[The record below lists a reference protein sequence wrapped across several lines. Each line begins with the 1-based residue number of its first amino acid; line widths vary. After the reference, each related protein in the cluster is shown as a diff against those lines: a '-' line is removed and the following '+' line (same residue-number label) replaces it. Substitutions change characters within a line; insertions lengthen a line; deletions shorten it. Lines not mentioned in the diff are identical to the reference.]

1 MADAQESE
9 DAYWRAHIRDNRTT
23 EIVAPTLVFLAIA
36 YAAVFF
42 RYKSRRLAH
51 LRLDVDDWWIG
62 TGLIATTCYIL
73 VYYLSI
79 IYGMG
84 RHLIFNDNPKAWA
97 MITMATQVLYIISL
111 CNIKFSILFFYDR
124 IFGAP
129 KPMVRYILLAMGCF
143 VIAYGVAG
151 VLGSVLQC
159 VLLSSDSW
167 KPYSNTA
174 SSCVHWSLVLALGLV
189 NIVTDVAMLSLPMP
203 LVWSLRMS
211 KSRRWQLVAVFSL
224 GGLVCIISIIRLFFL
239 SSSSSDASYERV
251 PGITLSVIECCVGI
265 LSACLPTYRPLWRK
279 YGYACTKRTALSN
292 VPQFTELSLLEVAIE
307 SRSQGGDTPRTAA
320 DGRSEHSYQT
330 R

>member
-1 MADAQESE
+1 
-9 DAYWRAHIRDNRTT
+9 
-23 EIVAPTLVFLAIA
+23 
-36 YAAVFF
+36 
-42 RYKSRRLAH
+42 
-51 LRLDVDDWWIG
+51 
-62 TGLIATTCYIL
+62 
-73 VYYLSI
+73 
-79 IYGMG
+79 MG

-97 MITMATQVLYIISL
+97 MVCRRLLTLIRLEYAKLAANVDQITMATQVLYIISL

-224 GGLVCIISIIRLFFL
+224 GGL
-239 SSSSSDASYERV
+239 
-251 PGITLSVIECCVGI
+251 
-265 LSACLPTYRPLWRK
+265 
-279 YGYACTKRTALSN
+279 
-292 VPQFTELSLLEVAIE
+292 
-307 SRSQGGDTPRTAA
+307 
-320 DGRSEHSYQT
+320 
-330 R
+330 